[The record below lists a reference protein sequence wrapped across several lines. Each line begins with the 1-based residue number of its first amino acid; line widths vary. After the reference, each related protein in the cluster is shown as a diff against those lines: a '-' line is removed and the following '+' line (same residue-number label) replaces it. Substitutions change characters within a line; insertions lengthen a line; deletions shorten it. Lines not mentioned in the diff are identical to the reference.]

1 MKYDLFVSDF
11 DGTLVRKDGTVSE
24 ENRRAIEAFRK
35 KGGVF
40 AVCSGRMLPS
50 ILPRVREL
58 GLGGIVG
65 AIQGAILA
73 EIDTGK
79 IIRCN
84 AFSHLCALRAV
95 TAAERRGLHTHI
107 YTEDQFYSNMDDVF
121 LEFYEKICGV
131 RAERPREPLS
141 SLLSGL
147 KPIVKVIVMLEKE
160 KRDGVYRE
168 LKEELGEE
176 FYVTCSSD
184 WMVEILPAGQNKGTA
199 VEYLCRHYGIPL
211 EKSAAIGDALN
222 DYEMLERAGGK
233 FAVENAEERL
243 KEIAVT
249 VPSCE
254 EHGVAA
260 AIRKYA
266 MEEEL

>member
-1 MKYDLFVSDF
+1 MKYKMFVSDF

-84 AFSHLCALRAV
+84 AFSPLCALRAV

-168 LKEELGEE
+168 LKEELGQA
-176 FYVTCSSD
+176 
-184 WMVEILPAGQNKGTA
+184 L
-199 VEYLCRHYGIPL
+199 RHPPR
-211 EKSAAIGDALN
+211 KVRRDRRRS
-222 DYEMLERAGGK
+222 ERLRNARTGGRKVRGGK
-233 FAVENAEERL
+233 RRRKVKENSRYGALVRG
-243 KEIAVT
+243 ARR
-249 VPSCE
+249 
-254 EHGVAA
+254 GGGD
-260 AIRKYA
+260 
-266 MEEEL
+266 